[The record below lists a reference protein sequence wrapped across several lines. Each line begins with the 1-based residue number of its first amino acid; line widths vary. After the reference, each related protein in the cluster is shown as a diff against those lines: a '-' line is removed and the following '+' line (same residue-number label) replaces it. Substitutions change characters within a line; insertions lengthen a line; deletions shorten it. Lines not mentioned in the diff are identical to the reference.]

1 MYQADLLQGKV
12 IVVTGGG
19 TGLGKSM
26 ALRCA
31 ELGAKLVLT
40 GRRVEVVEA
49 AAAEIAAAGGEALGL
64 ACDVRVYEQVEALIA
79 ASVARFGRVDCL
91 INNAA
96 GNFLCP
102 SEKLSP
108 NGFASIV
115 GIVLQGSFHCT
126 LAFGRQVIAQGGLE
140 GGGGSVLSIT
150 TTYATHGSAYVL
162 PSACAKSG
170 VLTMTKSLAVE
181 WAKYGI
187 RLNAIAPG
195 PFPTEGAWAKLMPP
209 GMEDVLSPN
218 KIPLRRFGEH
228 HELANLAVF
237 LLSDQAGYIT
247 GREVTIDGGESLM
260 AGEFNPLTLM
270 DPAAVAQ
277 VLEFM
282 RGGAPSKSPKSETKS
297 ESKSESKSEPQA

>member
-1 MYQADLLQGKV
+1 MYQSDLLAGKV

-26 ALRCA
+26 ALRFA
-31 ELGAKLVLT
+31 ELGAKLVIT
-40 GRRVEVVEA
+40 SRRQEVIDAAVTEIEA
-49 AAAEIAAAGGEALGL
+49 KGTEAL
-64 ACDVRVYEQVEALIA
+64 AVRCDVRDYEQVEAMIA
-79 ASVARFGRVDCL
+79 AAVERFGRVDSL
-91 INNAA
+91 VNNAA

-126 LAFGRQVIAQGGLE
+126 LAFGRQIIAQGGKE

-150 TTYATHGSAYVL
+150 TTYATLGSAYVL

-209 GMEDVLSPN
+209 GMEDVLSPD
-218 KIPLRRFGEH
+218 KIPARRFGEH
-228 HELANLAVF
+228 EELANLAVY
-237 LLSDQAGYIT
+237 LLSDQAAYVT

-260 AGEFNPLTLM
+260 GGEFNAVTLL
-270 DPAAVAQ
+270 D
-277 VLEFM
+277 
-282 RGGAPSKSPKSETKS
+282 
-297 ESKSESKSEPQA
+297 PQAVEQVFELMKGAAKKGAAKKDGEG